1 MGPKRFD
8 KRFSKTIALVMAL
21 LLASTTLTGCNW
33 FEPREEEASSSIEL
47 EVPEPDAQNSEEE
60 TEDESEMSAEV
71 DPDLEEEPDAEVG
84 EVVEEPQAAP
94 DSSADSASAG
104 KGDTFIDSSTVFSNK
119 NDQKKEAVTTSA
131 LMPETVIQPEQVTN
145 VVYEPV
151 GTSVTDTEQTKL
163 LAQPTAETPR
173 ATTGKSYANARFK
186 KKGSYSESKVYKHGY
201 VDAGSVTISNKT
213 FTGNLYID
221 VSSGTVTL
229 KNVEVQGKIYVN
241 GGSDWVK
248 LYDVQAGGMVVESS
262 DTSRIFAS
270 RDTVVSGVTVKTDT
284 ILEEG
289 GLYSGSD
296 GFKNVTVNGAKGTT
310 LTLKNLK
317 LNKLKTVTAC
327 DVVYDNDTVINYAY
341 TEAATELY
349 GYGQINRLYCSSN
362 GVYYDSKPLYIETE
376 RGYATPSRRTSSGGS
391 GSGSSTEDKKVT
403 LYSISDQYLDVGS
416 SRVVGIDHN
425 GSSLKVTTS
434 NASVAK
440 VTYSTSKSHITMK
453 GLKPGKATIKV
464 TSSRSGYQSVTTS
477 FQIVVRSNGSSS
489 IQLSGISN
497 QYLDEGDVRYV
508 SVNTDASSIRVTNSD
523 NAVADVSV
531 DGFQLRIRGKKAG
544 TATVKVIASR
554 AGRTSK
560 STTFKVTV
568 RGSSVSDD
576 YVQIRPID
584 NQILG
589 RGSERVINVNTDG
602 SSLKATSS
610 DTNVA
615 KVTTRWDDTL
625 VVEAMNPGSA
635 WITVTSS
642 RRGYRDNSVK
652 FRVDV
657 HGDTISAPT
666 VYLNL
671 ESSSGTS
678 YTSGSWTNKD
688 VVFTL
693 TGYNESRTA
702 YVYERPAGTTQW
714 GNRQTVSNNRF
725 TVTAEGEKDYYFF
738 TRGSGGDSKATAI
751 YTVRV
756 DKTKPV
762 VNVTDTSNGT
772 MKITATDSLSN
783 ILSVLIYNE
792 AGKELSPSG
801 YENGVYIFHAPE
813 AGNYRVE
820 VTDQA
825 GNVATSGTYKLDG
838 PTKPDSAAPVIT
850 INNKPEDKW
859 YNTDQKV
866 SFTVTDDIA
875 APSVEV
881 SPKEAPLSHN
891 GNQYELTANQEG
903 TVTYTITAK
912 DTSGKTTTQNLTV
925 KFDKTAP
932 VIESVTNQEMQV
944 EIKVS
949 DPNGSGINKV
959 TAVQTGT
966 NSNQVVSPQN
976 GVYTFTAEKN
986 VQYTIT
992 AIDNAGNESKSTYT
1006 VQDTTPTTPT
1016 VTIGDVSVSDSDKL
1030 TKSKWVAFT
1039 IDAELAKDQSL
1050 SVQVSGPDNSTQSPV
1065 STLGVKNTYRFE
1077 VTKNGVYTIEA
1088 QVKDASGNV
1097 IQNASKTQTVSKI
1110 DSTAPAIVVTGNENG
1125 RITFTVTDETE
1136 CKVTFDGKIN
1146 DRLSREGNVQTHAV
1160 TGVGNGTYTIT
1171 ATDAAGNHSTAE
1183 VVVSVKVKPT
1193 MLAES
1198 STLYSTNQKDA
1209 STVITVNAPGS
1220 AVKSVTVDRS
1230 GASIQKDSENKYRIT
1245 ATENGTYTVQAVA
1258 ENGMSETLSL
1268 NVQGIKKETA
1278 PPSIQTGEQQ
1288 VNATFTEVTAPITVT
1303 DVDTDLGK
1311 LTVQADKGSLTGEK
1325 GSYKLTATENGSYT
1339 ITAKDEDN
1347 QPVSVVVQITEVK
1360 GMIAPT
1366 VQTGTVT
1373 VSDKTAQVPVTVSEN
1388 GGTAIVSVTD
1398 QNGTALANQG
1408 NGSYLL
1414 TADQNGSYTI
1424 TAKNAAGK
1432 TASATVTVN
1441 HLDSTAPTISEP
1453 QITYSTDKKD
1463 ATILFTVADPQEGK
1477 PSGVAAVTFA
1487 GTVLQQT
1494 AGGYQTKVTENGT
1507 YTIIATDAAGNS
1519 SDKTVKVDGID
1530 KAAPVIQRTS
1540 KNDAWAKQQVVT
1552 FSVTDDKSGV
1562 QSVSVTKSG
1571 AAVQVD
1577 ESKGYSFT
1585 AAENGTYTIVA
1596 KDFAGNTSQNFDVVI
1611 KTIDKTAPAAP
1622 KLMSGKKEV
1631 STYKAKNKPYGAKD
1645 TQTFTIAY
1653 TKAAEGESPVSIK
1666 VKIDKEDYKT
1676 LPENQLTLKLKAGDH
1691 TVLIKAVDAAGNE
1704 SAVQTYQ
1711 FKVTSEQG
1719 TNTTTETQQTE
1730 STEQKAEEP
1739 KTEEPKTEASD
1750 SKQEQPGTA
1759 EPSDPKPAE

>member
-1 MGPKRFD
+1 MRPEKWN
-8 KRFSKTIALVMAL
+8 KRFSQTIALVMAL

-47 EVPEPDAQNSEEE
+47 EVPEPDAQNSEEQQD
-60 TEDESEMSAEV
+60 DESEMSAEV

-84 EVVEEPQAAP
+84 QVVEEPQDVP
-94 DSSADSASAG
+94 DSGTS
-104 KGDTFIDSSTVFSNK
+104 GDTFIDSSTVFSNPNNK
-119 NDQKKEAVTTSA
+119 SEAVTTSA
-131 LMPETVIQPEQVTN
+131 LMPETVIQPEKVTN
-145 VVYEPV
+145 IVYEPV
-151 GTSVTDTEQTKL
+151 GTSVTDKEQTKL
-163 LAQPTAETPR
+163 LAQPTAATPK
-173 ATTGKSYANARFK
+173 ATSGKSYSNARFK
-186 KKGSYSESKVYKHGY
+186 KKGSYSDPKVYKHGY
-201 VDAGSVTISNKT
+201 IDVGSVTISNKT

-229 KNVEVQGKIYVN
+229 KNVEVRGSIYVN

-248 LYDVQAGGMVVESS
+248 LYDVQAGGMVVESP
-262 DTSRIFAS
+262 DTSRVFAS
-270 RDTVVSGVTVKTDT
+270 RDTAVSGVTVKTDT

-296 GFKNVTVNGAKGTT
+296 GFKNVTVNGAAGIT

-317 LNKLKTVTAC
+317 LNKLKTVTSC

-341 TEAATELY
+341 TEAPTELY

-376 RGYATPSRRTSSGGS
+376 RGYATPSRRTSGGS
-391 GSGSSTEDKKVT
+391 DSSTEDKKVT
-403 LYSISDQYLDVGS
+403 LYAINDQYLDVGS

-434 NASVAK
+434 NSSVAK
-440 VTYSTSKSHITMK
+440 VTYSTAKSHITMK

-508 SVNTDASSIRVTNSD
+508 NVNTDASSIRVTNSD

-531 DGFQLRIRGKKAG
+531 DGFQLRIRGKQAG
-544 TATVKVIASR
+544 TATIKVIASR

-589 RGSERVINVNTDG
+589 RGSEKVINVSTDG

-657 HGDTISAPT
+657 QGDTIAAPT

-678 YTSGSWTNKD
+678 YTSGSWTNKN

-693 TGYNESRTA
+693 TGYSDSRTA

-714 GNRQTVSNNRF
+714 GNRQVVNNNRF
-725 TVTAEGEKDYYFF
+725 VVTADGRKDYYFF
-738 TRGSGGDSKATAI
+738 TRGSGGDSKATGV
-751 YTVRV
+751 YTVCI
-756 DKTKPV
+756 DKTNPV

-772 MKITATDSLSN
+772 MKITATDTGSD

-792 AGKELSPSG
+792 AGKELYPSG
-801 YENGVYIFHAPE
+801 YENGVYTFHAPE
-813 AGNYRVE
+813 TGKYRVV

-825 GNVATSGTYKLDG
+825 GNVATSGTYQLDG

-875 APSVEV
+875 VQSVEV
-881 SPKEAPLSHN
+881 SPKVPLSQT

-903 TVTYTITAK
+903 AVTYTITAK

-925 KFDKTAP
+925 KLDKTAP
-932 VIESVTNQEMQV
+932 SIDSVTNQEMQV

-949 DPNGSGINKV
+949 DIGSGINKV
-959 TAVQTGT
+959 TAVKTGT
-966 NSNQVVSPQN
+966 NINQVVTFQD

-986 VQYTIT
+986 TQYTIT

-1050 SVQVSGPDNSTQSPV
+1050 SVQVSGPDNSTQSPA
-1065 STLGVKNTYRFE
+1065 STLGMKNTYRFE
-1077 VTKNGVYTIEA
+1077 VTKNGVYTIVA

-1097 IQNASKTQTVSKI
+1097 IQNATKTQTVTISQI
-1110 DSTAPAIVVTGNENG
+1110 DSTAPVIVVTGNENG

-1136 CKVTFDGKIN
+1136 CNVTFDGKTN
-1146 DRLSREGNVQTHAV
+1146 DKLRREGNVQTHAV

-1171 ATDAAGNHSTAE
+1171 ATDAAGNQSTE
-1183 VVVSVKVKPT
+1183 KVVVSVAVKPT

-1198 STLYSTNQKDA
+1198 STLYSANQKDV
-1209 STVITVNAPGS
+1209 STMITVNAPGS
-1220 AVKSVTVDRS
+1220 KVKSVTADRS
-1230 GASIQKDSENKYRIT
+1230 GASVQKDSENKYRFT

-1258 ENGMSETLSL
+1258 ENGMSETLTL

-1288 VNATFTEVTAPITVT
+1288 VNASLTEVTVPITVT
-1303 DVDTDLGK
+1303 DADTDLAK

-1366 VQTGTVT
+1366 IQTGTVT
-1373 VSDKTAQVPVTVSEN
+1373 VSGKTAQIPVTVSEN

-1414 TADQNGSYTI
+1414 TASQNGSYTI
-1424 TAKNAAGK
+1424 TVKNAAGK
-1432 TASATVTVN
+1432 TASATTAVSGIDNQPPVIQQTSKNDTWADQQVVTFSV
-1441 HLDSTAPTISEP
+1441 
-1453 QITYSTDKKD
+1453 TDDNSVQSVSVTK
-1463 ATILFTVADPQEGK
+1463 
-1477 PSGVAAVTFA
+1477 SGVPVAVDTSSGYRFTAA
-1487 GTVLQQT
+1487 
-1494 AGGYQTKVTENGT
+1494 ENGT
-1507 YTIIATDAAGNS
+1507 YTITATDAAGNTS
-1519 SDKTVKVDGID
+1519 EKLDVVINTID

-1540 KNDAWAKQQVVT
+1540 KNDTWAKQQVVT

-1577 ESKGYSFT
+1577 ESSGYRFT
-1585 AAENGTYTIVA
+1585 ATENGTYTIVA
-1596 KDFAGNTSQNFDVVI
+1596 KDFAGKTSQNFDVVI

-1631 STYKAKNKPYGAKD
+1631 STYKAKNKPYGAKVS
-1645 TQTFTIAY
+1645 QTFNIAY
-1653 TKAAEGESPVSIK
+1653 TKAVEGESPVSIK
-1666 VKIDKEDYKT
+1666 VKIDKEEYKT
-1676 LPENQLTLKLKAGDH
+1676 LPADKMTLQLKAGNH

-1711 FKVTSEQG
+1711 FAVTDEQG
-1719 TNTTTETQQTE
+1719 ANTTDKGQTE
-1730 STEQKAEEP
+1730 STEQKQEEP
-1739 KTEEPKTEASD
+1739 KTEEPKTEVSD
-1750 SKQEQPGTA
+1750 PKQEQPGTA
-1759 EPSDPKPAE
+1759 EPSDPQPAE